1 MATTATPNGAE
12 PVGTLSS
19 SGSFTGKVRHIKI
32 ASAYAVNIFYGDFV
46 KLVTAG
52 TIEKDAGTAT
62 MTPVGVFMGCFY
74 TDPNSNQPT
83 YNQYWK
89 ASIAASDAVAYV
101 LDDPSVLLKMQS
113 DESLAQTNLGNN
125 VGVVQTSGSTSIG
138 RSKVAVDGSTAAATT
153 ATLPLR
159 VIDFVDGPFSSVGDT
174 YTDVIVKFN
183 AGHQYDNTTGI

>member
-12 PVGTLSS
+12 PIGTLSS

-46 KLVTAG
+46 KIVAAG

-113 DESLAQTNLGNN
+113 DASLAQTNLGNN

-138 RSKVAVDGSTAAATT
+138 RSKNAVDGSTAVATT

-174 YTDVIVKFN
+174 YTDVIVKYN